1 MSSSECAGCKDQAGA
16 CAWFLRMFQERA
28 LPCGEVFADISGKS
42 IPKALFREDRTT
54 THPTMITKL
63 LPMLQE
69 SATSFE
75 YSAQG
80 SLGTVPTLIILALV
94 IFMIAAVW
102 KVFVKAGEP
111 GWACLIPIYN
121 IIVLL
126 KVSGKPVWWIILF
139 IIPFVNFII
148 SLLVS
153 LGLAKNFGKGGG
165 FGIGLWLLG
174 PIFFPILGFG
184 DAKFVGQKS

>member
-1 MSSSECAGCKDQAGA
+1 
-16 CAWFLRMFQERA
+16 
-28 LPCGEVFADISGKS
+28 
-42 IPKALFREDRTT
+42 
-54 THPTMITKL
+54 MITKL

>member
-1 MSSSECAGCKDQAGA
+1 
-16 CAWFLRMFQERA
+16 
-28 LPCGEVFADISGKS
+28 
-42 IPKALFREDRTT
+42 
-54 THPTMITKL
+54 
-63 LPMLQE
+63 MLQQASE
-69 SATSFE
+69 VSFNSSADVK
-75 YSAQG
+75 
-80 SLGTVPTLIILALV
+80 LGTVPTLIALALI

-121 IIVLL
+121 LVVML
-126 KVSGKPVWWIILF
+126 KIAGKPVWWIILL

-148 SLLVS
+148 LILVN

-165 FGIGLWLLG
+165 FGIGLLLLG
-174 PIFFPILGFG
+174 FIFFPILGFG

>member
-1 MSSSECAGCKDQAGA
+1 
-16 CAWFLRMFQERA
+16 
-28 LPCGEVFADISGKS
+28 
-42 IPKALFREDRTT
+42 
-54 THPTMITKL
+54 MITKL

-121 IIVLL
+121 IIVFL

>member
-1 MSSSECAGCKDQAGA
+1 
-16 CAWFLRMFQERA
+16 MFTQ
-28 LPCGEVFADISGKS
+28 
-42 IPKALFREDRTT
+42 
-54 THPTMITKL
+54 L
-63 LPMLQE
+63 LPMLQQ
-69 SATSFE
+69 SAVSYE
-75 YSAQG
+75 YSSQG
-80 SLGTVPTLIILALV
+80 SLGTVPTLIILALI
-94 IFMIAAVW
+94 IFMIAAIW
-102 KVFVKAGEP
+102 KVFTKAGEP

-126 KVSGKPVWWIILF
+126 KISGKPIWWIVLF

-165 FGIGLWLLG
+165 FGVGLWLLG

-184 DAKFVGQKS
+184 DAKFVGTKS

>member
-1 MSSSECAGCKDQAGA
+1 
-16 CAWFLRMFQERA
+16 
-28 LPCGEVFADISGKS
+28 
-42 IPKALFREDRTT
+42 
-54 THPTMITKL
+54 MITKL

-69 SATSFE
+69 SATSIE

-102 KVFVKAGEP
+102 KVFAKAGEP

-126 KVSGKPVWWIILF
+126 KISGKPVWWIILF

-165 FGIGLWLLG
+165 FGVGLWLLG